1 VADNYLDA
9 RLTERRNPRTA
20 TIDTA
25 SALEIVDLIGAEDAT
40 VPAAVARAREDIAR
54 AVDLIEQA
62 FRAGGRLVYVGAGT
76 SGRLGVLDAAECPPT
91 FGTPPEMV
99 VGVIAG
105 GYAALVKSVEGA
117 EDDVNAGIGE
127 MDSRRVGPDDV
138 VVGIAA
144 SGTTPFVR
152 AALSRA
158 QTLGAR
164 TAIVTCSEPPKLL
177 RETCDVCILVLV
189 GPEVVT
195 GSTRMKAGTATK
207 LVLNSL
213 TTAAMIRLGKTYG
226 NLMVDLRAW
235 NDKLIDRSERIVMET
250 TGLPR
255 AEARAVIDA
264 ADGRVKT
271 AIVMARR
278 RVSRDEA
285 ERLLEENEG
294 HLRTIVGDPPP
305 ARTTTP
311 SAPRCA
317 PRSIPARGRTP
328 RPSPAF
334 MCASPSGRPTRCRS
348 FSPRPARPP
357 AISASSR
364 FPVRRCGT
372 SRPPS
377 PGSWASPRCS
387 LSGSACGW

>member
-1 VADNYLDA
+1 MADDYLDT

-20 TIDTA
+20 TIDSA

-40 VPAAVARAREDIAR
+40 VPAAVARAREDLAR
-54 AVDLIEQA
+54 AVDLIEAA
-62 FRAGGRLVYVGAGT
+62 FRSGGRLIYVGAGT

-99 VGVIAG
+99 AGVIAG
-105 GYAALVKSVEGA
+105 GYPALVKSVEGA
-117 EDDVNAGIGE
+117 EDDVNAAIGE

-177 RETCDVCILVLV
+177 RDTCDVSILVPV

-207 LVLNSL
+207 LVLNTL

-250 TGLPR
+250 TGLAR
-255 AEARAVIDA
+255 AEARGVIEA

-285 ERLLEENEG
+285 ERLLEEYQG
-294 HLRTIVGDPPP
+294 RLRPIVGDPPP
-305 ARTTTP
+305 V
-311 SAPRCA
+311 
-317 PRSIPARGRTP
+317 RG
-328 RPSPAF
+328 A
-334 MCASPSGRPTRCRS
+334 
-348 FSPRPARPP
+348 
-357 AISASSR
+357 
-364 FPVRRCGT
+364 
-372 SRPPS
+372 
-377 PGSWASPRCS
+377 
-387 LSGSACGW
+387 

>member
-1 VADNYLDA
+1 MADDYLDA

-25 SALEIVDLIGAEDAT
+25 SALEIVDLVGAEDAT

-54 AVDLIEQA
+54 AVDLIEAA

-105 GYAALVKSVEGA
+105 GYPALVKSVEGA
-117 EDDVNAGIGE
+117 EDDVNAAIGE
-127 MDSRRVGPDDV
+127 MDARRVGPDDV

-164 TAIVTCSEPPKLL
+164 TAIVTCAEPPKLL
-177 RETCDVCILVLV
+177 RETCDVSILVLV

-207 LVLNSL
+207 LVLNTL

-255 AEARAVIDA
+255 GEARGVLDA
-264 ADGRVKT
+264 AEGKVKT

-278 RVSRDEA
+278 QVSRDEA
-285 ERLLEENEG
+285 ERLLEEHDG
-294 HLRTIVGDPPP
+294 RLRAIVGDPPP
-305 ARTTTP
+305 VRTT
-311 SAPRCA
+311 
-317 PRSIPARGRTP
+317 
-328 RPSPAF
+328 
-334 MCASPSGRPTRCRS
+334 
-348 FSPRPARPP
+348 
-357 AISASSR
+357 
-364 FPVRRCGT
+364 
-372 SRPPS
+372 
-377 PGSWASPRCS
+377 
-387 LSGSACGW
+387 

>member
-1 VADNYLDA
+1 VADDYLDT
-9 RLTERRNPRTA
+9 RLTERRNPRTS

-40 VPAAVARAREDIAR
+40 VPGAVARAREEMAR

-91 FGTPPEMV
+91 FGTSPEMV

-105 GYAALVKSVEGA
+105 GYPALVKSVEGA

-127 MDSRRVGPDDV
+127 MDARRVGPDDV

-164 TAIVTCSEPPKLL
+164 TVIVTCSEPPKLL
-177 RETCDVCILVLV
+177 RDTCDVTILVLV

-207 LVLNSL
+207 LVLNTL

-235 NDKLIDRSERIVMET
+235 NDKLIDRSERIVMES

-255 AEARAVIDA
+255 EEARGVIEA

-285 ERLLEENEG
+285 ERLLVEHEG
-294 HLRTIVGDPPP
+294 RLRAIVGDPPP
-305 ARTTTP
+305 VRT
-311 SAPRCA
+311 A
-317 PRSIPARGRTP
+317 
-328 RPSPAF
+328 
-334 MCASPSGRPTRCRS
+334 
-348 FSPRPARPP
+348 
-357 AISASSR
+357 
-364 FPVRRCGT
+364 
-372 SRPPS
+372 
-377 PGSWASPRCS
+377 
-387 LSGSACGW
+387 

>member
-1 VADNYLDA
+1 MADDFLDA
-9 RLTERRNPRTA
+9 RLTERRNPRSA

-25 SALEIVDLIGAEDAT
+25 SSLEIVDLIGAEDAG
-40 VPAAVARAREDIAR
+40 VPLAVARTREEIAR
-54 AVDLIEQA
+54 AIDLIEAA

-99 VGVIAG
+99 LGVIAG
-105 GYAALVKSVEGA
+105 GYPALVRSVEGA

-127 MDSRRVGPDDV
+127 MDARRVGPDDV

-164 TAIVTCSEPPKLL
+164 SVLVTCAEPPALL
-177 RETCDVCILVLV
+177 QETCDVCIVVKV

-207 LVLNSL
+207 LVLNTL
-213 TTAAMIRLGKTYG
+213 TTGAMIRIGKTYG

-235 NDKLIDRSERIVMET
+235 NDKLVDRSPRIVMET

-255 AEARAVIDA
+255 DDARAVLDA
-264 ADGRVKT
+264 AGGRVKT

-278 RVSRDEA
+278 GVSGDEA
-285 ERLLEENEG
+285 DRLLAEHQG
-294 HLRTIVGDPPP
+294 RLRSIVGDPPP
-305 ARTTTP
+305 V
-311 SAPRCA
+311 
-317 PRSIPARGRTP
+317 RG
-328 RPSPAF
+328 A
-334 MCASPSGRPTRCRS
+334 
-348 FSPRPARPP
+348 
-357 AISASSR
+357 
-364 FPVRRCGT
+364 
-372 SRPPS
+372 
-377 PGSWASPRCS
+377 
-387 LSGSACGW
+387 